1 MVTVKEARQFS
12 LSFDE
17 STEQPH
23 FEKTSFRI
31 RKKIFATL
39 NEALNQMVVKFTQE
53 EQVAFG
59 AYNPTAIYPVAGN
72 WGKQGYTV
80 IELAKVRKDVFRDA
94 LTTSY
99 CNTAPQ
105 KLSAKYKL
113 A

>member
-12 LSFDE
+12 LSFEE

-23 FEKTSFRI
+23 FEKASFRV

-39 NEALNQMVVKFTQE
+39 NEPLNQMVVKFTEE
-53 EQVAFG
+53 EQAAFS
-59 AYNPTAIYPVAGN
+59 AYNPLAVYPVEGS
-72 WGKQGYTV
+72 WGKQGYTI
-80 IELAKVRKDVFRDA
+80 IELRKLRKDMFRDA

-99 CNTAPQ
+99 CNVAPK
-105 KLSAKYKL
+105 KLAAKYRL

>member
-1 MVTVKEARQFS
+1 MITTKEARQFA
-12 LSFDE
+12 LSFE
-17 STEQPH
+17 EAVEEPH
-23 FEKTSFRI
+23 FEKASFRV

-59 AYNPTAIYPVAGN
+59 AYNPLAIYPVAGG

-80 IELAKVRKDVFRDA
+80 IELTKVRKDMFRDA
-94 LTTSY
+94 VTTSY
-99 CNTAPQ
+99 CHVAPT
-105 KLSAKYKL
+105 KLSAKYRL